1 MSRPTDS
8 HPASDGVSI
17 TLSDSQVNE
26 IVRKASA
33 ASGLSFPL
41 AGLKELPVLD
51 LAHEQLNDQRLSRSL
66 MIGLLAYA
74 SFPEDESYL
83 GVIEFARMLHANS
96 ITVHRYLQTLLVVG
110 LLERDPASRRYR
122 RAQ

>member
-1 MSRPTDS
+1 MSRSTDT
-8 HPASDGVSI
+8 HAASDGVSI

-33 ASGLSFPL
+33 ASEISLSL
-41 AGLKELPVLD
+41 AGLGEPPALD

-74 SFPEDESYL
+74 AFPDDGNYL
-83 GVIEFARMLHANS
+83 GVIELARMLHAS
-96 ITVHRYLQTLLVVG
+96 SSTIHRYLQTLLAVG